1 MNINIT
7 IMRIK
12 LTFRILPLV
21 LGFFLAHEKLAAQDL
36 YKYVLLS
43 SDNQPNGT
51 GITLIGSSIII
62 NGVSS
67 TGFKGTVGA
76 YKLVQTTGNTTI
88 KAHIHSG
95 DKVSLTNSNIIEG
108 NIAAG
113 NSSGSTGTVVSIGSS
128 VSLTGNIDSKGNVVV
143 GGGTVN
149 GTVNVLGT
157 YSGPTPSNPVIGHSP
172 QVPALPTMPAPRNFS
187 APPTNNVTGNT
198 TLTYVA
204 DTVRSGNIIFS
215 GNKTL
220 TLVNPGVYV
229 FNSFQWSGNSNK
241 LIFDFNGSTSGIFYI
256 YVKNNADFGK
266 LNASVANASATS
278 ASRIYIE
285 VQGDGTT
292 GTSISGYSCIIANGS
307 SGGGSKC
314 QGTVYATNGGIN
326 LGAGTGSSSFTGAL
340 YSRKTI
346 TIQSGVNFVY
356 EPFNPCAY
364 LSADAGSNLPIPLD
378 FTGKKVLNGTSP
390 IAGVTYSWQASNGG
404 IIINNPATVPQ
415 ITVASQG
422 IYTLTVTD
430 PATGC
435 VATDVA
441 NVSGRLKSIIGAELQ
456 SVFDNRINDNTYF
469 DIING
474 YLKIDIIANA
484 GRRSIVIQKLLES
497 LNPGKPGLKDTVP
510 NGLSP
515 LTITGR
521 FFVDSLPKLNLMG
534 VDINFC
540 RPYYRPILFTNGE
553 VIVEDTSKVGLLRT
567 AGDSTINTNLVR
579 IGYSLYGDGVKI
591 GVLSDSYSSIT
602 SGTTATLPLQPS
614 PPVPPNFLPQTF
626 NTNTAAA
633 D

>member
-1 MNINIT
+1 
-7 IMRIK
+7 MRIK
-12 LTFRILPLV
+12 LTFRILSLV
-21 LGFFLAHEKLAAQDL
+21 LGFSLAHEKLAAQDL

-43 SDNQPNGT
+43 SDQQPNGT
-51 GITLIGSSIII
+51 GITLIGSSITI

-76 YKLVQTTGNTTI
+76 YKLVKTTGNATI

-95 DKVSLTNSNIIEG
+95 DKVSITNSNVLQG
-108 NIAAG
+108 NVMAG
-113 NSSGSTGTVVSIGSS
+113 GTTGTVVSIGSS
-128 VSLTGNIDSKGNVVV
+128 VALTGNIDSKGNIVV

-149 GTVNVLGT
+149 GTVNVLGNLFR
-157 YSGPTPSNPVIGHSP
+157 PTPSNPVIGNTP
-172 QVPALPTMPAPRNFS
+172 QVPALPAMPAAKNFS
-187 APPTNNVTGNT
+187 SPPTTNITGNT
-198 TLTYVA
+198 TLTSNSH
-204 DTVRSGNIIFS
+204 DTIFSGNIIFS

-220 TLVNPGVYV
+220 KLVNPGVYV
-229 FNSFQWSGNSNK
+229 FNSFQWTGNSNK

-266 LNASVANASATS
+266 LNSSVANTSAATS

-285 VQGDGTT
+285 VQGDGT
-292 GTSISGYSCIIANGS
+292 GTSISGYSCIVANGS

-314 QGTVYATNGGIN
+314 QGTIYATNGGISC
-326 LGAGTGSSSFTGAL
+326 GAGTGSSSFTGAL
-340 YSRKTI
+340 YSKKAI
-346 TIQSGVNFVY
+346 QIQSGVNFIY

-364 LSADAGSNLPIPLD
+364 LGADAGSNLPIPLD
-378 FTGKKVLNGTSP
+378 FTGKRVLNGTSP
-390 IAGVTYSWQASNGG
+390 ISGVTYSWQPSNGG
-404 IIINNPATVPQ
+404 IIINDPATVPQ

-441 NVSGRLKSIIGAELQ
+441 NVSGHLKSIIGAELQ
-456 SVFDNRINDNTYF
+456 SVFDNKITDNTYF

-474 YLKIDIIANA
+474 YVKIDIIANA
-484 GRRSIVIQKLLES
+484 GKRSIVLQKLLES

-534 VDINFC
+534 IDINFC
-540 RPYYRPILFTNGE
+540 RPYYKPILFANGDI
-553 VIVEDTSKVGLLRT
+553 IVEDTSRVGIRSQ
-567 AGDSTINTNLVR
+567 GDITMKSNLVR
-579 IGYSLYGDGVKI
+579 IGYRYLWRW
-591 GVLSDSYSSIT
+591 
-602 SGTTATLPLQPS
+602 
-614 PPVPPNFLPQTF
+614 N
-626 NTNTAAA
+626 
-633 D
+633 